1 MESILSD
8 LAIGLPIVKG
18 QNYPVRN
25 CWHFS
30 TDGTTQDV
38 LFRDREDFVA
48 AMNRIYTVA
57 LKYGIIILAF
67 CLMDNHLHFILYGSF
82 DACNRFIHEYV
93 RQTSIAIARRHGLS
107 NELRRLPIHHQA
119 ITDDAYL
126 KTAICYVIKNP
137 VAAGLPWQVQD
148 YPWSSGPLYFRG
160 EQSWALPGWLEKKST
175 LAGMSAQSRED
186 VFHTK
191 EPLPDSL
198 EVIEDLILPSNY
210 IPVDL
215 VERLFRSYRAFHYF
229 LSRTK
234 EEDIESRGGA
244 ISRLSLPDTEL
255 RQHKREII
263 RELFGKTSSRELDTT
278 QRLRLARELRR
289 RYNSSPKQIARMV
302 GLQLEEIESFLK

>member
-1 MESILSD
+1 MESIFSD

-30 TDGTTQDV
+30 TDGTTRDV
-38 LFRDREDFVA
+38 LFRDRDDFVA
-48 AMNRIYTVA
+48 AMNRICTVA
-57 LKYGIIILAF
+57 LKYGIVILAF

-126 KTAICYVIKNP
+126 KAAICYVIKNP

-160 EQSWALPGWLEKKST
+160 KPSWAFPGWSEKKSI
-175 LAGMSAQSRED
+175 LKGMSAQNRED

-198 EVIEDLILPSNY
+198 EVLDDLILPSNY
-210 IPVDL
+210 IPVEL
-215 VERLFRSYRAFHYF
+215 VERLFRSYRAFHFF

-234 EEDIESRGGA
+234 EEDVESRGGS
-244 ISRLSLPDTEL
+244 ISRLSLPDAEL
-255 RQHKREII
+255 RQHKREILQ
-263 RELFGKTSSRELDTT
+263 ELYGKVSSRELDTT

-289 RYNSSPKQIARMV
+289 RYNSSPKQVARMV
-302 GLQLEEIESFLK
+302 GLHLEEIESFLK